1 MTVPISAI
9 LKHVRVSKRVVVVV
23 VVVVVVFVVVVVV
36 VVVVV
41 GETRCD
47 LRQVE
52 EVKKVETKHGGG
64 GDQGLSQIYI
74 IHTSNINIIFRG
86 WWKTPEKRR
95 VL

>member
-1 MTVPISAI
+1 MQLDSLCLGCEDIIVRNQYLTVPISAI

-23 VVVVVVFVVVVVV
+23 VVVVDVVVVVIVVV

-52 EVKKVETKHGGG
+52 EVKKVEAKH
-64 GDQGLSQIYI
+64 
-74 IHTSNINIIFRG
+74 
-86 WWKTPEKRR
+86 
-95 VL
+95 

>member
-23 VVVVVVFVVVVVV
+23 VVVVDVVVVVIVV

-47 LRQVE
+47 VRQVE
-52 EVKKVETKHGGG
+52 EVKKVETKH
-64 GDQGLSQIYI
+64 
-74 IHTSNINIIFRG
+74 
-86 WWKTPEKRR
+86 
-95 VL
+95 